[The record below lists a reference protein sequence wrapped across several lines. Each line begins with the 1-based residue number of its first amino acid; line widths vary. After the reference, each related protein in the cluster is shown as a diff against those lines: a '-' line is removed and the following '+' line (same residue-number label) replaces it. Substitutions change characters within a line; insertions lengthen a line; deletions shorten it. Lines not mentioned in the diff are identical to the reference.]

1 MPRYNN
7 QALEEAV
14 KTSKTIKEAL
24 IKLDLHAAG
33 GSYRQFKHY
42 CQKWGVD
49 YSHFLTASERAKEHL
64 SRRTKISMEQ
74 ILIENS
80 TYSRTHLKRRLY
92 KEGYKKRECELCGQG
107 EEWRGKKMSLI
118 LDHIN
123 GVHNDN
129 RLENLRIV
137 CPNCNATLPTHCG
150 KHRRKVKKQTNPD
163 WRRAPRPYAEKIDW
177 PDNQT
182 LRQMVED
189 SNYSAVGRKLGVSD
203 NAVRKR
209 LKNHT

>member
-1 MPRYNN
+1 MPRYNK
-7 QALEEAV
+7 QELEEAV
-14 KTSKTIKEAL
+14 RTSETIKEAL
-24 IKLDLHAAG
+24 IKLDLRAAG

-42 CQKWGVD
+42 CEKWGVD

-123 GVHNDN
+123 GVITTIGWKT
-129 RLENLRIV
+129 LESFVPIV
-137 CPNCNATLPTHCG
+137 TQLSQLIAENTEE
-150 KHRRKVKKQTNPD
+150 RRKKQ
-163 WRRAPRPYAEKIDW
+163 K
-177 PDNQT
+177 
-182 LRQMVED
+182 
-189 SNYSAVGRKLGVSD
+189 
-203 NAVRKR
+203 
-209 LKNHT
+209 